1 MQPTLLLAALAQ
13 EPGGAGGAGGA
24 GPLSVDGGLVIWTL
38 VVFGLLLFVLRR
50 SAWPLLL
57 AAVREREKR
66 LERMLADA
74 ARDREEAA
82 ALLAEHTRLVAAAR
96 AEAQELIA
104 QARTVAEKERATL
117 LAQAR
122 EQYEQ
127 LLARARKEIESEKE
141 KAILELRREAVDL
154 SIAAAS
160 KLIEA
165 NLDSDANRR
174 LVMEYLVSLEAGG
187 ERAGR

>member
-13 EPGGAGGAGGA
+13 EPGGAGGTGAA

-57 AAVREREKR
+57 AAVREREKK

-82 ALLAEHTRLVAAAR
+82 ALVEGVALFAAV
-96 AEAQELIA
+96 
-104 QARTVAEKERATL
+104 VAF
-117 LAQAR
+117 
-122 EQYEQ
+122 
-127 LLARARKEIESEKE
+127 
-141 KAILELRREAVDL
+141 
-154 SIAAAS
+154 
-160 KLIEA
+160 
-165 NLDSDANRR
+165 
-174 LVMEYLVSLEAGG
+174 VMQGKVTF
-187 ERAGR
+187 